1 MFFKWKAE
9 RKKGRKGRM
18 KKERGEKRG
27 QTGKGGERNL
37 SLKLHSHK

>member
-1 MFFKWKAE
+1 MERRKKEGKE
-9 RKKGRKGRM
+9 RKNEK
-18 KKERGEKRG
+18 RGEKRG